1 MVITP
6 LEILNGTLSLV
17 CVIVSIIVGLTIISR
32 YLKYK
37 QVNLILVGI
46 TWIGVFSPWWP
57 STISFLVALIT
68 GTGLTPT
75 MYFFIGFFASPLVIT
90 VWIVAFTSFKF
101 KKQQKVIVGIYLI
114 IGIAFE
120 IYLLFTLFVAIDPE
134 QIGTLTGVCDTT
146 YRGIAMYFSIFIVI
160 TMLVTGVLFGLAS
173 RKSENPEIRLKGM
186 FLIIAFVS
194 WVIGALLDAA
204 LPLDFISL
212 TIARIILIS
221 SALEFYCGFLLPNIV
236 KKIFLK

>member
-1 MVITP
+1 MVTP
-6 LEILNGTLSLV
+6 IEYLNGSLSLA

-32 YLKYK
+32 YPKYK

-46 TWIGVFSPWWP
+46 TWICLFSPWWP

-68 GTGLTPT
+68 GKGLTPT
-75 MYFFIGFFASPLVIT
+75 MYFFIGFFVSPFILTI
-90 VWIVAFTSFKF
+90 WIVAFTSFKF
-101 KKQQKVIVGIYLI
+101 KKYQKLIVGIYLI

-120 IYLLFTLFVAIDPE
+120 IYLLFTLFVVNDPA
-134 QIGTLTGVCDTT
+134 QIGTLTGVCDTS
-146 YRGIAMYFSIFIVI
+146 YRGIAMYYSIFIVI
-160 TMLVTGVLFGLAS
+160 TMLVTGILFGLAS
-173 RKSENPEIRLKGM
+173 RKSENPEIKLKGT
-186 FLIIAFVS
+186 FLILAFVS
-194 WVIGALLDAA
+194 WGVGALLDAA
-204 LPLDFISL
+204 LPLDVISL

>member
-120 IYLLFTLFVAIDPE
+120 IYLLFTLFVANDPA

>member
-1 MVITP
+1 MSITP
-6 LEILNGTLSLV
+6 IEILNGTLSLV

-32 YLKYK
+32 YPKYK
-37 QVNLILVGI
+37 QTNLILVGI

-68 GTGLTPT
+68 GTSLTPT
-75 MYFFIGFFASPLVIT
+75 MYFFIGFFVSPFVLTI
-90 VWIVAFTSFKF
+90 WIVAFTSFKF
-101 KKQQKVIVGIYLI
+101 KKQQKLIVGIYLI

-120 IYLLFTLFVAIDPE
+120 IYLLFTLFVVNDPE

-146 YRGIAMYFSIFIVI
+146 YRGIAMYYSIFIVI
-160 TMLVTGVLFGLAS
+160 TMLVTGILFGLAS
-173 RKSENPEIRLKGM
+173 RKSENPEIRLKGT
-186 FLIIAFVS
+186 FLILAFIS
-194 WVIGALLDAA
+194 WVIGALMDAA
-204 LPLDFISL
+204 LPLDVISL

-221 SALEFYCGFLLPNIV
+221 SALEFYCGFLFPNIV